1 MWRRLK
7 FAPRYL
13 VRPISPW
20 LLADMGK
27 LNRPQSPESLPQ
39 GTAAILERILQAV
52 EKDQRR
58 RWVEIVSAIVLSVAT
73 TASAWCAYQATLWSG
88 VQTFRLAAANK
99 ASRDASAANL
109 AAMQARSFE
118 GTMLIAYLE
127 ARTRG
132 NKDLEKLLYD
142 RFRPETRDAL
152 VAWLK
157 TDPLHNPKAPL
168 SPFKMKEYVQPEMEE
183 AAIQSKQFEEK
194 HAAALEAN
202 HTSDAYVL
210 QTVLFA
216 SVLFFGGICGTFDS
230 YRLRVATLGIS
241 LALLSF
247 TLIALA
253 TMPVCWE

>member
-1 MWRRLK
+1 
-7 FAPRYL
+7 
-13 VRPISPW
+13 
-20 LLADMGK
+20 MGK
-27 LNRPQSPESLPQ
+27 STKLPPQERHPEDS
-39 GTAAILERILQAV
+39 AALLQRILQAV

-58 RWVEIVSAIVLSVAT
+58 RWVEILSAVVLSLAT

-109 AAMQARSFE
+109 AAMQARAFE
-118 GTMLIAYLE
+118 GSMLIAYLE

-132 NKDLEKLLYD
+132 DKDLEKLLYD
-142 RFRPETRDAL
+142 RFRPETRGAL

-168 SPFKMKEYVQPEMEE
+168 SPFKMEEYVQPEMEE
-183 AAIQSKQFEEK
+183 AAIQSKLFEEK

-230 YRLRVATLGIS
+230 YRLRVSTLGIS

-247 TLIALA
+247 TLMALA
-253 TMPVCWE
+253 TMPVCRE